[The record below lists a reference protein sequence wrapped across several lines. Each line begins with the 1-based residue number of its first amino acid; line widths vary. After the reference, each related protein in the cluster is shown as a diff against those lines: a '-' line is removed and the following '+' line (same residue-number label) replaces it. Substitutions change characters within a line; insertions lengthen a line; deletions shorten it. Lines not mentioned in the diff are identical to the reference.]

1 MASRIPTV
9 AAPGQAV
16 GTVKTGFTPQPFQRL
31 STNVDMF
38 GGSAARTL
46 EGISKSLDAVGAWAE
61 EADTN
66 NADAFLLKTQT
77 DAKAKR
83 MDREMGWSAAPFDEN
98 GVANPHHA
106 LGAKANKTWATSQ
119 INDFDGN
126 LDKVRNSD
134 EYKALGKTNQ
144 LAIDKWIA
152 SEKNAHRGK
161 VMEHWKTQS
170 AVDYAAGIDS
180 AAQLYGD
187 AFVANAYNPAQA
199 NKEAERMVSIVVGGL
214 RSIKGYKANE
224 VRTAAK
230 VVPLLDKAVTTA
242 IDTIVNNTSDPN
254 SAENAKTFLSVN
266 GVIKVD
272 GVAFSISPATRKA
285 LEEKIRV
292 TGEGAKARTIGD
304 ALFTAHGENESAAY
318 TALKAK
324 NLPEKLVESAHA
336 QYKNRLTNFR
346 TNRTAE
352 RAETLYQ
359 ASVKAARG
367 ETVSPAILNSLTGP
381 HRQAIEAETNYRT
394 QVRNGGKVSTDLNK
408 QREWMG
414 MSQEDQANV
423 PKADLFNK
431 FLIHMTPEDGN
442 TILKEWQDANEAQ
455 GTLSV
460 TEQRLQV
467 KADLGEQGRS
477 AKAFKGMVD
486 ARLTAILGDSGD
498 KKQKAAMKYVLL
510 REFNQRNTV
519 KAMTPEETEAFMN
532 SATTRL
538 LLDPKAWDQDA
549 SFVAMTGGLF
559 TDEKGKSITGFTEVP
574 GALGQVPATDRF
586 DLVNW
591 YIKAKGIEPST
602 PGEAPNLKIADLNNF
617 INTNYFVDARI
628 VKGMNEGRDYAQIKQ
643 EIARAGLVETPALV
657 VQIYQKAIIRDKG
670 R

>member
-1 MASRIPTV
+1 
-9 AAPGQAV
+9 
-16 GTVKTGFTPQPFQRL
+16 
-31 STNVDMF
+31 MF

-46 EGISKSLDAVGAWAE
+46 KGISEGLDAVGAWAA
-61 EADTN
+61 EADKN

-77 DAKAKR
+77 NAKAQR

-106 LGAKANKTWATSQ
+106 LGAKANRAWADSQ
-119 INDFDGN
+119 IDDFDIN
-126 LDKVRNSD
+126 LDKVKSSD
-134 EYKALGKTNQ
+134 EYKALGASNQ
-144 LAIDKWIA
+144 FAIDKWVA

-170 AVDYAAGIDS
+170 SVDYASGIDS

-199 NKEAERMVSIVVGGL
+199 NTEASRMVSIVVGGL
-214 RSIKGYKANE
+214 RSIQGYKAND

-230 VVPLLDKAVTTA
+230 VVPLIDKAVTTA

-254 SAENAKTFLSVN
+254 AAENAKTFLSVN

-272 GVAFSISPATRKA
+272 GVAFSVSPETRKA

-304 ALFTAHGENESAAY
+304 DLFTAHGENDSAAY
-318 TALKAK
+318 DALKAQK
-324 NLPEKLVESAHA
+324 LPEKLLDDAHS
-336 QYKNRLTNFR
+336 QYKNRLANFR
-346 TNRTAE
+346 TNRTAIRNE
-352 RAETLYQ
+352 QAYQ
-359 ASVKAARG
+359 ASVTAGKG
-367 ETVSPAILNSLTGP
+367 LTVSPAILNSLTGP
-381 HRQAIEAETNYRT
+381 QRQAVEAEINYRQ
-394 QVRNGGKVSTDLNK
+394 QVASGGKVTTNLTK

-414 MSQEDQANV
+414 MPQAAQAKV
-423 PKADLFNK
+423 TKADLFNNY
-431 FLIHMTPEDGN
+431 LTHMTPDDGN
-442 TILKEWQDANEAQ
+442 TVLKEWQDANEAE

-460 TEQRLQV
+460 TEQRLRV

-486 ARLTAILGDSGD
+486 ARLTAILGDTGD

-510 REFNQRNTV
+510 REFNQRNV
-519 KAMTPEETEAFMN
+519 DKAMTSEETEAFIN

-538 LLDPKAWDQDA
+538 LLDPDANFDTDA

-574 GALGQVPATDRF
+574 GALGQVPAADRF

-591 YIKAKGIEPST
+591 YIKTKGIQPST
-602 PGEAPNLKIADLNNF
+602 PGEDPNLKIADLNNF
-617 INTNYFVDARI
+617 INTNYLVDAGI
-628 VKGMNEGRDYAQIKQ
+628 VKGLNGGREYAQIKQ
-643 EIARAGLVETPALV
+643 EIARAGLVETPDLV